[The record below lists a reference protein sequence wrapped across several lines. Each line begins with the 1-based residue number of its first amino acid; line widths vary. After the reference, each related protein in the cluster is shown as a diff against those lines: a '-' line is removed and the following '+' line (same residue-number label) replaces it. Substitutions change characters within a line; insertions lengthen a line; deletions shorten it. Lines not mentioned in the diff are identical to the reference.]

1 MKRGSWFSEY
11 CKPRRAEGG
20 FTLLEVMVS
29 LVIGTVIAG
38 GVMGSISAS
47 LNLTQRIKIK
57 SEIQPVLEAVAQ
69 ELLTNPERAEQGRV
83 ALTTFPNA
91 PPVDILMA
99 PIEQDDEGG
108 TRRPGRL
115 VRVLLQCRAQTLE
128 FTMLIPQKGLDSTT
142 R

>member
-1 MKRGSWFSEY
+1 M
-11 CKPRRAEGG
+11 RRASWIAEYLRPCRTEGG

-29 LVIGTVIAG
+29 LVIGTLIAG

-47 LNLTQRIKIK
+47 LDLTRRIKLK

-69 ELLTNPERAEQGRV
+69 ELLTHPDRAEQGRV
-83 ALTTFPNA
+83 GVTTFPNA

-99 PIEQDDEGG
+99 PIAEEDKDG
-108 TRRPGRL
+108 TRRPGQL

-128 FTMLIPQKGLDSTT
+128 FTMLIPQKGFDSE

>member
-1 MKRGSWFSEY
+1 MRRGSWIAEHL
-11 CKPRRAEGG
+11 KLRRAEKG

-29 LVIGTVIAG
+29 LVIGTLIAG

-47 LNLTQRIKIK
+47 LNLTHRIKIK

-69 ELLTNPERAEQGRV
+69 ELFTHPDRAVQGRV
-83 ALTTFPNA
+83 AVSAFPNA

-99 PIEQDDEGG
+99 PIEQEDEDG

-128 FTMLIPQKGLDSTT
+128 FTMLIPQKGFDSE